1 MQSSPTPG
9 DSPESA
15 AGAPTEKAPIRV
27 LIAADTFAPDVNG
40 AARFA
45 ERLAAGLVARGH
57 EVQIMAPAASRKHGS
72 WTEMHE
78 GQPMVVHRLHSWRWY
93 PHDWLRFALPWLVR
107 GESRRILD
115 SFRPDVVH
123 FQSHINVGRGVS
135 IEAAKR
141 NIRLVGTNHFMP
153 ENMVKFSLVPVG
165 LQDRVIKAAWRA
177 ARRTFGRATAV
188 TTPTR
193 RAAQFL
199 EKYTGLPGV
208 YAISC
213 GIDADNYSPNF
224 EPRTENRILF
234 VGRVTG
240 EKQIDVLLQAAALLS
255 PDLDARIEI
264 VGGGDQ
270 KRNLE
275 HLADT
280 LGLRSRITFTGY
292 VTDEELR
299 AAYSRATVFAMP
311 SIAELQSI
319 ATMEAM
325 ASGLP
330 VVAADAMALPHLVHD
345 EANGYLFKPSDA
357 QDMADKLTLVLTA
370 TPERLEELKRES
382 LKLIAAHDI
391 KRTLNTFE
399 CLYRG
404 EPVSDLITNGAQSQ
418 APE

>member
-1 MQSSPTPG
+1 M
-9 DSPESA
+9 
-15 AGAPTEKAPIRV
+15 
-27 LIAADTFAPDVNG
+27 AADTFAPDVNG

-57 EVQIMAPAASRKHGS
+57 EVQIMAPASSRKHGS

-93 PHDWLRFALPWLVR
+93 PHDWLRFALPWLIR

-153 ENMVKFSLVPVG
+153 ENMVKFSLVPLG

-177 ARRTFGRATAV
+177 ARRTFGRAAAV

-199 EKYTGLPGV
+199 EKYTGLTGV

-213 GIDADNYSPNF
+213 GIDADNYAPNF
-224 EPRTENRILF
+224 ETRTANRILF

-240 EKQIDVLLQAAALLS
+240 EKQIDVLLQAAALL
-255 PDLDARIEI
+255 PANLDAQIEI

-270 KRNLE
+270 RRNLE

-280 LGLRSRITFTGY
+280 LGIRSRVTFTGY
-292 VTDEELR
+292 VTDDELR

-311 SIAELQSI
+311 SVAELQSI

-330 VVAADAMALPHLVHD
+330 IVAADAMALPHLVHD

-357 QDMADKLTLVLTA
+357 QDLADKLTVVLTA
-370 TPERLEELKRES
+370 SPERLEELKRES

-404 EPVSDLITNGAQSQ
+404 EPVSDLVSNGASSQ
-418 APE
+418 TPE